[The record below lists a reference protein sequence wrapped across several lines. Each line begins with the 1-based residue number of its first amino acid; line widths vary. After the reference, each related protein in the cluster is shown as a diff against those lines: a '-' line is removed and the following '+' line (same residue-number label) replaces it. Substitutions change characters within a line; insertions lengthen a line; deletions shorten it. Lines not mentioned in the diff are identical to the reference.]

1 MSPLLDLGTI
11 SPLRPD
17 PTVSNLSYFH
27 KLPLVHKAPESRLS
41 FPPHELILSGGYS
54 LSTPT
59 ASLLR
64 SPRTLTEHTAI
75 QTLTALPPC

>member
-1 MSPLLDLGTI
+1 MTQMSPLVDPGTI

-27 KLPLVHKAPESRLS
+27 KLPSVHKAPKTRLS

-59 ASLLR
+59 A
-64 SPRTLTEHTAI
+64 HTAI